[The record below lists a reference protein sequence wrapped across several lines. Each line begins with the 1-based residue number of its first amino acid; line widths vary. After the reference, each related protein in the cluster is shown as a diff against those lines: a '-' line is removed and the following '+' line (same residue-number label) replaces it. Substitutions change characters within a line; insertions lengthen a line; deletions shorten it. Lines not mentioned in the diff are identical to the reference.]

1 MPSTRNNGTK
11 TYTQT
16 IIMKKPTRGGKRP
29 NSGRK
34 PGGKGRTNRSASI
47 SMHPHVWSKL
57 DKIRKGRPKSHAIAE
72 MITNFPCPA
81 SADAEKTPASS
92 NDDC

>member
-1 MPSTRNNGTK
+1 
-11 TYTQT
+11 
-16 IIMKKPTRGGKRP
+16 MKKKATRGGKRP

-47 SMHPHVWSKL
+47 SMHPVVWARL
-57 DKIRKGRPKSHAIAE
+57 DAIRKGRPKSHAIADL
-72 MITNFPCPA
+72 ISNFPRPA